1 VSGRI
6 GVISLVATPSPLW
19 FATRGTAA
27 VTLLL
32 LTGSIVLGIG
42 TSARWQTGF
51 WPRYFNPE
59 LHRNV
64 SLMAVCF
71 LAVHVATAILD
82 PFARLSLTDAVL
94 PFTSAYRPIWLG
106 LGVIA
111 AELTVLLVVTSALQP
126 LLGYTAWRRIH
137 WLAYL
142 AWPVAVLHG
151 LGTGSDNRMAWLLWL
166 NVACVGAVWVTLVSW
181 RLLVPGKSGRPLRL
195 AVAILASAAVVV
207 LAIWT
212 LNGPM
217 QPGWARVAGT
227 PPSLLKPGQP

>member
-1 VSGRI
+1 
-6 GVISLVATPSPLW
+6 
-19 FATRGTAA
+19 

-32 LTGSIVLGIG
+32 LTASIVLGIG
-42 TSARWQTGF
+42 TSMRWQTGF

-71 LAVHVATAILD
+71 LAVHVITSIVD
-82 PFARLSLTDAVL
+82 PFARLGPVDALV
-94 PFTSAYRPIWLG
+94 PFVSSYRPFWLG

-111 AELTVLLVVTSALQP
+111 AELTVGIILTSALQP
-126 LLGYTAWRRIH
+126 LIGYPTWRRIH

-151 LGTGSDNRMAWLLWL
+151 LGTGSDVRTAWLLWL
-166 NVACVGAVWVTLVSW
+166 NGACVAAVLVALVSW
-181 RLLVPGKSGRPLRL
+181 RLADSGGEHRRVRL
-195 AVAILASAAVVV
+195 GLAILAGVAVVV

-212 LNGPM
+212 ANGPM
-217 QPGWARVAGT
+217 QPGWARSSGT

>member
-1 VSGRI
+1 
-6 GVISLVATPSPLW
+6 VIWLLATPNPLW

-32 LTGSIVLGIG
+32 LTASIVLGIG
-42 TSARWQTGF
+42 TTMRWQSDF

-71 LAVHVATAILD
+71 LAVHIATALLD
-82 PFARLSLTDAVL
+82 PFARLNLVDVFV
-94 PFTSAYRPIWLG
+94 PFASSYRPIWLG

-111 AELTVLLVVTSALQP
+111 AELTVVLVVSSALQP
-126 LLGYTAWRRIH
+126 LIGYTAWRRIH

-151 LGTGSDNRMAWLLWL
+151 LGSGSDVRTVWLLWL
-166 NVACVGAVWVTLVSW
+166 NATCVLAVWGALVSW
-181 RLLVPGKSGRPLRL
+181 RLTVSGAAHRQLKL
-195 AVAILASAAVVV
+195 AIAVVASVAVVV
-207 LAIWT
+207 LAVWT
-212 LNGPM
+212 FNGPL
-217 QPGWARVAGT
+217 QPGWARIAGT
-227 PPSLLKPGQP
+227 PPSLLKSGQP